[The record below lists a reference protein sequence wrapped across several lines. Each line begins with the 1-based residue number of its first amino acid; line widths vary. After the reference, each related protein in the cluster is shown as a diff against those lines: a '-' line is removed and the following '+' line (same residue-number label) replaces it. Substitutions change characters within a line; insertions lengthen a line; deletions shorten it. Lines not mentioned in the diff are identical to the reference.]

1 MIYYIA
7 ETNANP
13 QGIAFALLM
22 GIFLVVLPRR
32 FAIIPILMLVSYM
45 TMGTNIVVGGLNFTM
60 LRLLLVF
67 GWVRLIVR
75 GELRGLKLNRID
87 KAVIAFVISALV
99 TYTLLWQNYGAFKNK
114 LGLAYNVIGF
124 FFLFR
129 FLIRDLKDAIRVVR
143 ITAFLII
150 PLAAMMLVE
159 KRTGHD
165 LFAFLGG
172 VPEASPVRDGV
183 VRCQGPFSH
192 PILAGSFGA
201 TLLPLFLGLG
211 VQQIK
216 LAKLTAAIG
225 IVAAAIVIFC
235 SGSSGPVLAGLAG
248 VGGFLFW
255 PLRNRMRLIRWGIV
269 AAIVVIQLVMK
280 PPFWFIIAKID
291 IFSGNTGWH
300 RAHLIDIAYRN
311 FFDWWLVG
319 TRSVDNW
326 DVGYD
331 HNIDITNQYIAYG
344 IDGGLI
350 TFSLFIA
357 IIVRCFSGVGRTIRA
372 LSDEPQSSRMFV
384 WALGAALF
392 AHVVNYFSIS
402 YFDQT
407 IIAWYMLL
415 AIISSLGD
423 YGLRPKPAPLPITVQ
438 PAEIAAESYVQMFSA
453 T

>member
-7 ETNANP
+7 QTNANP

-22 GIFLVVLPRR
+22 GVLLVALPRR
-32 FAIIPILMLVSYM
+32 YAIIPILMLVSFM

-60 LRLLLVF
+60 LRLLLIF
-67 GWVRLIVR
+67 GWTRLIVR
-75 GELRGLKLNRID
+75 GELRGVKLNRID
-87 KAVIAFVISALV
+87 SAIIAFVISSLI
-99 TYTLLWQNYGAFKNK
+99 THTLLWMSYDAFKNK

-129 FLIRDLKDAIRVVR
+129 YLIRDMKDAIRVVR
-143 ITAFLII
+143 IAAVLIV
-150 PLAAMMLVE
+150 PLAAVMLIE

-172 VPEASPVRDGV
+172 VPEMSPVRDGV
-183 VRCQGPFSH
+183 IRCQGPFGH

-201 TLLPLFLGLG
+201 TLLPLFVGLG
-211 VQQIK
+211 AQKIK

-225 IVAAAIVIFC
+225 MIAGAIVIFC

-248 VGGFLFW
+248 IGGFCFW
-255 PLRNRMRLIRWGIV
+255 PFRNKMRLIRWGLV
-269 AAIVVIQLVMK
+269 AAIVVLQLVMK

-319 TRSVDNW
+319 THSVDNW
-326 DVGYD
+326 DTGYD
-331 HNIDITNQYIAYG
+331 HNLDITNQYIAYG

-357 IIVRCFSGVGRTIRA
+357 IIVRCFGGVGRSVRA
-372 LSDEPQSSRMFV
+372 LSNQPQTSRLFV

-402 YFDQT
+402 YFDQN
-407 IIAWYMLL
+407 IITFYMLL
-415 AIISSLGD
+415 AMISSLGD
-423 YGLRPKPAPLPITVQ
+423 YAVSVRRASSTAMKMQPL
-438 PAEIAAESYVQMFSA
+438 EIAAESYA
-453 T
+453 